1 MRIVTRFVGR
11 LTFFSIVGMILFRI
25 VNVCTRIFWNTT
37 PDLKIVGRNEDF
49 VTRRV
54 KNPDLDGNGMS
65 CQGESCWTLII

>member
-37 PDLKIVGRNEDF
+37 PDLKIVGRNEEF
-49 VTRRV
+49 VTRRD
-54 KNPDLDGNGMS
+54 KL
-65 CQGESCWTLII
+65 CQ

>member
-37 PDLKIVGRNEDF
+37 PDLKIVDRNEEF
-49 VTRRV
+49 VTRV
-54 KNPDLDGNGMS
+54 VPQKMMDK
-65 CQGESCWTLII
+65 